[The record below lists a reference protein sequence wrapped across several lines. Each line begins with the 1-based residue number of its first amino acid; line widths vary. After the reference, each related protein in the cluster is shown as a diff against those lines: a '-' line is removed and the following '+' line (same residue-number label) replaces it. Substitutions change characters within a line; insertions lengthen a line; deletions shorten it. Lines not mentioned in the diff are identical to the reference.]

1 VHRSVRE
8 AIIPALRGTDTTRQ
22 SSEVKVTPEASVTRK
37 RILESTRVSGTVAET
52 GLPAVT
58 VTFSATPV
66 IRKLVP
72 RSMNLPRRFTT
83 HESNAAREAMPSSIS
98 RVMSTTVLSV
108 LAMAATLF
116 PVPHVRPLMV
126 PVQLDALR
134 LEI

>member
-1 VHRSVRE
+1 
-8 AIIPALRGTDTTRQ
+8 
-22 SSEVKVTPEASVTRK
+22 
-37 RILESTRVSGTVAET
+37 
-52 GLPAVT
+52 
-58 VTFSATPV
+58 
-66 IRKLVP
+66 
-72 RSMNLPRRFTT
+72 MNLPRRFTT

-116 PVPHVRPLMV
+116 PVPHVRPPMV